1 MNLFTILRHH
11 VATQPNAI
19 ASRSSR
25 RVVTYRKFW
34 SRIERATAR
43 LKSEWHVEAG
53 DTVVYWG
60 QGHQDAL
67 MFYIAVAR
75 CGAKLLPLEHASLHE
90 NSVAILKNI
99 PAVLLLHDDETIFEV
114 PPAAPVIANLSSL
127 IANRCHHNPPV
138 SEDITSTSLIS
149 FTALEDS
156 DLQAG
161 EHSLQQLMENAT
173 PYIESNAAQEFRI
186 AEALFDD
193 DVFAPQVLPVLARGG
208 TIIFR

>member
-1 MNLFTILRHH
+1 MNLFTILRQH

-43 LKSEWHVEAG
+43 LKSEWHVKEG

-75 CGAKLLPLEHASLHE
+75 CGAKLLPLEHAPLHQESL
-90 NSVAILKNI
+90 AMLKHI

-127 IANRCHHNPPV
+127 IATRCHHTPNV
-138 SEDITSTSLIS
+138 IEDIAQPSLIS
-149 FTALEDS
+149 LVAPESGGLLVEE
-156 DLQAG
+156 Q
-161 EHSLQQLMENAT
+161 SLQQLMESAAAHLQ
-173 PYIESNAAQEFRI
+173 SNAEQEFRI
-186 AEALFDD
+186 AEALFDAD
-193 DVFAPQVLPVLARGG
+193 IFAPQVLPVLVSGG

>member
-43 LKSEWHVEAG
+43 LKSEWHVKAG

-75 CGAKLLPLEHASLHE
+75 CGAKLLPLEHAPLHQE
-90 NSVAILKNI
+90 SIAILKNI

-127 IANRCHHNPPV
+127 IAVRCHHTPPV
-138 SEDITSTSLIS
+138 SEDITQPSLIS
-149 FTALEDS
+149 LAVLEDGG
-156 DLQAG
+156 LQAS
-161 EHSLQQLMENAT
+161 EQSLQQLMENAT
-173 PYIESNAAQEFRI
+173 PYIESNTAQEFRI
-186 AEALFDD
+186 AEALFDTD
-193 DVFAPQVLPVLARGG
+193 IFTPHVLPVLASGG

>member
-1 MNLFTILRHH
+1 MNLFNILRHH

-43 LKSEWHVEAG
+43 LKSEWHVQAG

-75 CGAKLLPLEHASLHE
+75 CGAKLLPLEHAPLHE
-90 NSVAILKNI
+90 ESIAILQKI

-127 IANRCHHNPPV
+127 IATRCHHTPPV
-138 SEDITSTSLIS
+138 TEDISLPSLIS
-149 FTALEDS
+149 MASGSRTLELS
-156 DLQAG
+156 ERSLHQLLG
-161 EHSLQQLMENAT
+161 EVAPDAT
-173 PYIESNAAQEFRI
+173 REFRI
-186 AEALFDD
+186 AEALFDAD
-193 DVFAPQVLPVLARGG
+193 IFALRVLPVLAAGG
-208 TIIFR
+208 TIVFR

>member
-11 VATQPNAI
+11 VTTQPNAI

-43 LKSEWHVEAG
+43 LASEWHVKAG

-67 MFYIAVAR
+67 MLYIAVAR
-75 CGAKLLPLEHASLHE
+75 CGAKLLPLEHAPLHQD
-90 NSVAILKNI
+90 SIAILKNI
-99 PAVLLLHDDETIFEV
+99 PTVLLLHDDETIFEV

-127 IANRCHHNPPV
+127 IATRCHHNPPV
-138 SEDITSTSLIS
+138 NEDITQPSLIS
-149 FTALEDS
+149 LATLEIGSLQMGEQSLHQLLEDERPH
-156 DLQAG
+156 L
-161 EHSLQQLMENAT
+161 
-173 PYIESNAAQEFRI
+173 ESNLAREFRI
-186 AEALFDD
+186 AEALFDAD
-193 DVFAPQVLPVLARGG
+193 IFAPQVLPTLLSGG